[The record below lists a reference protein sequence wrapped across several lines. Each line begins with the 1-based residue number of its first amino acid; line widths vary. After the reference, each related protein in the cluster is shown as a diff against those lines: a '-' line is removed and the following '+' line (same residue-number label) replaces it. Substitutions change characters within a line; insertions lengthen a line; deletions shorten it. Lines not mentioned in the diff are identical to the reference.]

1 MTPGGF
7 KMSLNLFS
15 ESEMIAELGLRL
27 KAYRLKRNML
37 QKELADNAG
46 ISVSALKKLENNGK
60 VTLENFMKVVFALR
74 LEREMMN
81 LFAPPALS
89 IAQVEALNAP
99 GRQRATKRS
108 SKKSTLSSSKQG
120 PLNHES

>member
-1 MTPGGF
+1 MT
-7 KMSLNLFS
+7 LNLFT
-15 ESEMIAELGLRL
+15 ESQLIAELGQRL
-27 KAYRLKRNML
+27 KEQRLRRNLL

-46 ISVSALKKLENNGK
+46 ISVSALKKLENDGK
-60 VTLENFMKVVFALR
+60 VTLENFIKVVFALR

-99 GRQRATKRS
+99 SRRRATKRGL
-108 SKKSTLSSSKQG
+108 KKLNSSS
-120 PLNHES
+120 

>member
-1 MTPGGF
+1 MT
-7 KMSLNLFS
+7 LNLFT
-15 ESEMIAELGLRL
+15 ESQLIAGLGQRL
-27 KAYRLKRNML
+27 KEQRLRRNLL

-46 ISVSALKKLENNGK
+46 MSVSALKKLENDGK
-60 VTLENFMKVVFALR
+60 VTLENFIKVVFALR

-99 GRQRATKRS
+99 SRQRATKRGL
-108 SKKSTLSSSKQG
+108 KKLNSSS
-120 PLNHES
+120 